1 MQCSLAVGSGDRA
14 AHFTPE
20 QAFASGA
27 GVRMVGGARVGE
39 ERLATG
45 TVTKLTAFRKL
56 EEEDVVRRGECV
68 VHGRRRP
75 DLAQLV
81 L

>member
-1 MQCSLAVGSGDRA
+1 MSHVV
-14 AHFTPE
+14 PE
-20 QAFASGA
+20 QPFASGA

-45 TVTKLTAFRKL
+45 AVTKLTAFRKL
-56 EEEDVVRRGECV
+56 EEEHVVRRGEWAV
-68 VHGRRRP
+68 ATQSRP